1 MSERNPLSEQS
12 TDKSVM
18 TPGDNMVSLS
28 ASLVK
33 QIKRHFKKDRDNR
46 FELFLL
52 SHAIREKYLDQVTG
66 DYSDEFKHF
75 YKQHD
80 LTEVY
85 GSLANFT
92 KYASAGSVIEYVKS
106 NTSNPAKYL
115 SQLPV
120 GTNALY
126 EISLIIKL
134 DQEAFK
140 ACWHMT
146 PRRKTKDAK
155 KHEWISSGTSP
166 LITPHVTVN
175 ELSSWRKQWEEP
187 EQAKADEDKYK
198 RKVKLLTL
206 SISEDIFKFDA
217 VGNKVG
223 AVDLDEVMALL
234 EQVQALLNK
243 DNEPKFRL
251 DSQLDKIQERYSAAK
266 EKNDPNK
273 VLSGKS
279 KGSSYKNE

>member
-1 MSERNPLSEQS
+1 MRKSDALAEPA
-12 TDKSVM
+12 TDKAVI
-18 TPGDNMVSLS
+18 TPGDNMVVLS
-28 ASLVK
+28 DGLVK
-33 QIKRHFKKDRDNR
+33 QIKRHFKKDRENR

-52 SHAIREKYLDQVTG
+52 SHAIREKYLDQTTG
-66 DYSDEFKHF
+66 DYSNEFKNF

-80 LTEVY
+80 LTGVY
-85 GSLANFT
+85 GSLANFS
-92 KYASAGSVIEYVKS
+92 KYASAGSMIEYVKS

-115 SQLPV
+115 NQLPV

-146 PRRKTKDAK
+146 PRRTTKDAK
-155 KHEWISSGTSP
+155 KHEWISSGTNP

-187 EQAKADEDKYK
+187 EQPKPDEDKYK
-198 RKVKLLTL
+198 RNVKLLTL

-223 AVDLDEVMALL
+223 TVNFGEVMALL
-234 EQVQALLNK
+234 EQVQSLLNK

-251 DSQLDKIQERYSAAK
+251 DSQLAKIQERYSATK